1 MLISSQHGWEVLR
14 LVSLATDWVDGKRL
28 RLAAF
33 GVLLVVLSWREQLM
47 LLCVSGHTQLIV
59 AFLTDSVIIG
69 RMLVGFAVG
78 TITGVSPVF
87 GAEIAKVRS
96 SWSFIITMGLL
107 NSTLDSRASQSHRCQ
122 PNE

>member
-14 LVSLATDWVDGKRL
+14 LVSLVTDWVDEKRL

-47 LLCVSGHTQLIV
+47 LLCVSGHIQLIV
-59 AFLTDSVIIG
+59 TFLTDSVIVG

-87 GAEIAKVRS
+87 GAEIAKVCS
-96 SWSFIITMGLL
+96 SWPSIITLELL
-107 NSTLDSRASQSHRCQ
+107 SVF
-122 PNE
+122 

>member
-1 MLISSQHGWEVLR
+1 MLTSSQHGWEVLR
-14 LVSLATDWVDGKRL
+14 LASPVTGWVDGKRL

-47 LLCVSGHTQLIV
+47 LQCVSVHIQSIGL
-59 AFLTDSVIIG
+59 FLTDSVIIG

-87 GAEIAKVRS
+87 GAEIAKVCS
-96 SWSFIITMGLL
+96 S
-107 NSTLDSRASQSHRCQ
+107 
-122 PNE
+122 